1 MILVQLLLL
10 FTIVPLVELFLL
22 IEVGKIIGTWPTI
35 FLVAAT
41 GFFGVLLARTQGLQ
55 ILYRIQQEMNRGSLP
70 GEELLDGICILVGG
84 AVLLTP
90 GLITDLLGFALLIP
104 FTRFLFKKAASS
116 LIKKKMKTETTVHYY
131 HRW

>member
-1 MILVQLLLL
+1 MLVYLLLL
-10 FTIVPLVELFLL
+10 FTLVPLVELFLL
-22 IEVGKIIGTWPTI
+22 IEVGRVIGTWPTI

-41 GFFGVLLARTQGLQ
+41 GFFGVMLARSQGLQ
-55 ILYRIQQEMNRGSLP
+55 VLYRMQQDMGRGSLP
-70 GEELLDGICILVGG
+70 GEELLDGACILVGG

-104 FTRFLFKKAASS
+104 ITRTWFKQAAYRM
-116 LIKKKMKTETTVHYY
+116 IRRKMKTGTVHYY

>member
-22 IEVGKIIGTWPTI
+22 IEVGKLVGTWPTI

-41 GFFGVLLARTQGLQ
+41 GFFGVLLARSQGLQ
-55 ILYRIQQEMNRGSLP
+55 ILYRMQRDLGNGSLP
-70 GEELLDGICILVGG
+70 GEELLDGVCILVGG

-90 GLITDLLGFALLIP
+90 GLITDVIGFALLIP
-104 FTRFLFKKAASS
+104 FTRAIFKRVAYQ
-116 LIKKKMKTETTVHYY
+116 LLKKKMKTGTVHYY